1 VALSHV
7 RGGLLG
13 AECRLGEAVAHVT
26 LSFAVDTDPDALL
39 SALQPSSLR
48 LEQRLK
54 DGADE
59 MMRWLDTPAASRP
72 ACQPGACCWQP
83 LGHEVDPLD
92 VDAVLGRAAVR
103 AWTVCEVKDPLK
115 SPSASPD
122 NWVSTA
128 GPNGRR
134 YWHNLS
140 LGPAP
145 WEELDGPGDE
155 LIVGDCSP
163 QARDAKMPPATS
175 QRKQETMAPAY
186 QSLDEDKRLLEWAA
200 RLEIAVAGASCAQ
213 RGVAA
218 LFHESCHWRDLVL
231 FTWDIRTFEGRPA
244 VASALAAT
252 ACAAGL
258 QPGAF
263 TLRSRSPKSAEQEEA
278 EDPAAG
284 RIRHGSRPVSG
295 WLNVST
301 KTARGTAR
309 VHLHRGDDGADR
321 CSVLFTSMS
330 ELKGFEEATGPRR
343 PCGHA
348 TDKAASEAEHRC
360 NRTAAAH
367 EEPYVLIIGGSQSG
381 LMLAARLK
389 NLQVPTLVV
398 DKLAKPGDSWRNR
411 YNSLHLHD
419 PIWVCHMPYL
429 PFPSH
434 FPVYLSKDRYAD
446 WLDTYRQVMDINFQ
460 GGTAVTHASYSASK
474 EEWEV
479 EVRRGGETSFVR
491 PKHVVFATGSASM
504 PSIPSFP
511 GLESFQGPV
520 LHSSQFAGCEA
531 DDPAW
536 KGKRCVIV
544 GSNTSAHDVAQD
556 LCEHGAEV
564 TMLQRSAT
572 CVLKTQRIREMCA
585 GGGYS
590 EEAEAGGMD
599 VEQADLQ
606 DESMPYV
613 LREAAFRGWVQG
625 VKEQDAKYYQQ
636 LQEVGWQQDWGEDGT
651 GPYMMFIRK
660 FCGYYFDIGASQLL
674 IDGRVSL
681 QPRAEIAEVRPRTV
695 VLTNGTELACDMLVL
710 ATGYKGMTDWLT
722 KLISP
727 ETAKAVGP
735 IWGLG
740 SGLRGDPGPYDGEL
754 RNMWKP
760 TAQPGLWF
768 HGGNIKLSRFFS
780 LHLALQLKAR
790 YEKLPV
796 KEVPGGWISH
806 RGAEGRLFWH
816 HADLGPA
823 PWETPGLFPATPFAA
838 QQAEVVTL

>member
-1 VALSHV
+1 
-7 RGGLLG
+7 
-13 AECRLGEAVAHVT
+13 
-26 LSFAVDTDPDALL
+26 
-39 SALQPSSLR
+39 
-48 LEQRLK
+48 
-54 DGADE
+54 
-59 MMRWLDTPAASRP
+59 
-72 ACQPGACCWQP
+72 
-83 LGHEVDPLD
+83 
-92 VDAVLGRAAVR
+92 
-103 AWTVCEVKDPLK
+103 
-115 SPSASPD
+115 
-122 NWVSTA
+122 
-128 GPNGRR
+128 
-134 YWHNLS
+134 
-140 LGPAP
+140 
-145 WEELDGPGDE
+145 
-155 LIVGDCSP
+155 
-163 QARDAKMPPATS
+163 
-175 QRKQETMAPAY
+175 MAPAY

-200 RLEIAVAGASCAQ
+200 RLEIAVAGASCDQ

-295 WLNVST
+295 WLNVRTRS
-301 KTARGTAR
+301 ARGTAR

-348 TDKAASEAEHRC
+348 TDKAASEAKHRC
-360 NRTAAAH
+360 NGTAAAH

-590 EEAEAGGMD
+590 EEAAASGMD

-636 LQEVGWQQDWGEDGT
+636 LQEVGWQQDWGDDGT

-695 VLTNGTELACDMLVL
+695 VLTNGTELACDMLL
-710 ATGYKGMTDWLT
+710 A
-722 KLISP
+722 
-727 ETAKAVGP
+727 
-735 IWGLG
+735 
-740 SGLRGDPGPYDGEL
+740 
-754 RNMWKP
+754 
-760 TAQPGLWF
+760 
-768 HGGNIKLSRFFS
+768 
-780 LHLALQLKAR
+780 
-790 YEKLPV
+790 
-796 KEVPGGWISH
+796 
-806 RGAEGRLFWH
+806 
-816 HADLGPA
+816 
-823 PWETPGLFPATPFAA
+823 FA
-838 QQAEVVTL
+838 